1 MHAAPGAE
9 VLSCYHCGEPCRLE
23 PLVWKE
29 RFFCCGGCLQ
39 VCGILESFGLGDYYR
54 LNLNPGTRPD
64 DAALPDFDIRNNVD
78 LAAQVIRYED
88 ETRCH
93 VRVHIPAI
101 HCSSC
106 VWLLEKLPRLCPG
119 VERCEVDLT
128 HREALVVFLK
138 AQLDLKQVFQAL
150 ASLGYAP
157 ELRHRFGDVAAKT
170 AEADDSLVRLGIVG
184 FCFGNL
190 MLLSFPEYLLGAG
203 ERIEY
208 VLAFHF
214 LKLVLI
220 LPVMFFGARDY
231 FMQSWRVLKHGQLN
245 LDVPIALGI
254 LAFLGLSFYDLG
266 VRQGGGYFDSL
277 AGLIFFLSLGK
288 WFGKKSFAWLSFER
302 DYRSYFP
309 VSVSKRNLNG
319 QITPVALAHIAVGD
333 QLVIRNQEI
342 IPADCRLCEGRALVD
357 YSFVTGE
364 SVPVGAVA
372 GDVLFAGGRQRGSL
386 LVVEVIRS
394 VDQSHLTRL
403 WNNPVFAKTPSRY
416 LKLMDVRAGYFTPAI
431 LFLALLALFYWL
443 PLSVDRAV
451 WSFCSVLIVACPCAL
466 ALAAPFTM
474 GMALRILSRW
484 GIFVRSADVLEKMAG
499 VTDVVFDKTGTL
511 TNTSGGEVQ
520 FFATG
525 TSLTPHEKQRVAAV
539 VMNSLHPLSQQISLH
554 CGSAGLSLEVEEF
567 VEELGAGVSGRIGE
581 CLVKVGSKAW
591 VGCDEEIAEVMDA
604 DGVAYVWMDGEVRGA
619 FVMQARLR
627 PGLEA
632 LLRNL
637 SQKVKLHL
645 ITGDRERA
653 SFGRELDQN
662 LFFTKNYFQ
671 SPEEKLLAIQNLRHA
686 GATVMMIGDG
696 LNDAGALRASDVGVA
711 VTDGMHAFAPACD
724 VIMVTDRL
732 SNLTNIMDFSSS
744 TLRILH
750 ANIVVSLVYNVMGL
764 GFALSGVLA
773 PVVCAILMPVSS
785 LSVMLLATLLCRRA
799 AWRAGFAEPVSVGM
813 SRQKLGWVS

>member
-1 MHAAPGAE
+1 MRAAPGAE
-9 VLSCYHCGEPCRLE
+9 VLACHHCGEPCRPE
-23 PLVWKE
+23 PLTWKD
-29 RFFCCGGCLQ
+29 RVFCCGGCLQ
-39 VCGILESFGLGDYYR
+39 VCELLESFGLGDYYL

-64 DAALPDFDIRNNVD
+64 DAALPDFDIRNNLD
-78 LAAQVIRYED
+78 LAKEVIRYED
-88 ETRCH
+88 ETHCH

-128 HREALVVFLK
+128 YREALVVFLK
-138 AQLDLKQVFQAL
+138 AHLDLKQVFQTL

-157 ELRHRFGDVAAKT
+157 ELRHRFGDAAAKT
-170 AEADDSLVRLGIVG
+170 AEADDALVRLGIVG

-190 MLLSFPEYLLGAG
+190 MLLSFPEYLLEAG
-203 ERIEY
+203 ETIEY
-208 VLAFHF
+208 VMAFHF

-220 LPVMFFGARDY
+220 LPVVFFGARDY
-231 FMQSWRVLKHGQLN
+231 FVQSWRVLKHRQLN

-254 LAFLGLSFYDLG
+254 LAFLGLSFYDFG

-288 WFGKKSFAWLSFER
+288 WFGKKSFAWLSFDR

-309 VSVSKRNLNG
+309 VSVSRRAPNG
-319 QITPVALAHIAVGD
+319 QITPVALSRIAAGD
-333 QLVIRNQEI
+333 QLFIRNQEI
-342 IPADCRLCEGRALVD
+342 IPADCRLRDGRALID

-364 SVPVGAVA
+364 SVSVAAMA
-372 GDVLFAGGRQRGSL
+372 GDVLFAGGRQKGSS

-403 WNNPVFAKTPSRY
+403 WNNPVFVKAPSRY
-416 LKLMDVRAGYFTPAI
+416 LNLMDVRASYFTPTI
-431 LFLALLALFYWL
+431 LILALLALFYWL

-451 WSFCSVLIVACPCAL
+451 WSFASVLIVACPCAL

-484 GIFVRSADVLEKMAG
+484 GIFVRSGDVLEKMTG
-499 VTDVVFDKTGTL
+499 VTDVIFDKTGTL
-511 TNTSGGEVQ
+511 TNISGGEVQ
-520 FFATG
+520 FFAKG
-525 TSLTPHEKQRVAAV
+525 TNLTARENQMIFSV
-539 VMNSLHPLSQQISLH
+539 VMNSLHPLSQQISQY
-554 CGSAGLSLEVEEF
+554 CGSAGFPLEVENF
-567 VEELGAGVSGRIGE
+567 VEEPGAGVSGRVGE
-581 CLVKVGSKAW
+581 FLVKVGSKAW
-591 VGCDEEIAEVMDA
+591 VGWDEDFPAVAEV
-604 DGVAYVWMDGEVRGA
+604 DGVAYVWMDGVVRGA
-619 FVMQARLR
+619 FVMQAKLR
-627 PGLEA
+627 PGLDA
-632 LLRNL
+632 LLKNL

-653 SFGRELDQN
+653 SFGKEVDQN
-662 LFFTKNYFQ
+662 LFFTKKYSQ

-724 VIMVTDRL
+724 VIMMTDRL
-732 SNLTNIMDFSSS
+732 KNLTKIMDFSGA
-744 TLRILH
+744 TLRVLR
-750 ANIVVSLVYNVMGL
+750 ANIAVSLLYNVMGL

-785 LSVMLLATLLCRRA
+785 LSVMLLATQLCRRA
-799 AWRAGFAEPVSVGM
+799 AWRAGFVEAALAKLPE
-813 SRQKLGWVS
+813 QKLGWAS